1 MRTVEKTALSRYSPS
16 MTDRTKS
23 PVKKVAKNKS
33 SGTKLRVIQDAPG
46 KGKISDKA
54 IERWLSSLPRAREL
68 VRAKG

>member
-1 MRTVEKTALSRYSPS
+1 MKDQA
-16 MTDRTKS
+16 KS
-23 PVKKVAKNKS
+23 PAKKSAQRKS
-33 SGTKLRVIQDAPG
+33 PGAKLRVIQDAPG